1 MGKEK
6 KGEQKWNGE
15 GIYKEKEEE
24 EKEVDE
30 EDERRT
36 E

>member
-6 KGEQKWNGE
+6 KREQKWNGE

-30 EDERRT
+30 EDKSRT